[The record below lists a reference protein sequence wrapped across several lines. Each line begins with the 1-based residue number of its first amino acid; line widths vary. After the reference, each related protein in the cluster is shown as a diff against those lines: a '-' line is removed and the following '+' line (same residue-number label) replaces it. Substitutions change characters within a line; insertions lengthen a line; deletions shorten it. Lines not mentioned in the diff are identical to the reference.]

1 VKRTPR
7 DADDDKSRDVK
18 FALRVAANEILNG
31 ESLHIDQV
39 STGVVRERE
48 KRPRTMRMTETAP
61 MIPE

>member
-1 VKRTPR
+1 
-7 DADDDKSRDVK
+7 VK